1 MQTKRNPSNGSGMPM
16 QENGYMPPLPQG
28 APAAADPFMQGAPA
42 ADPFAQEMPMP
53 PADPTAAAAGGQTFP
68 VPVDGQMVELT
79 LEELIEAASLGLSK
93 QNAYVRRNRAAAGMP
108 NGQIYAAFVEEYPE
122 VRPDEI
128 PQQVWEWAQQEGSL
142 VSAYRKWE
150 ILTLRDELAALEM
163 NRKNRRAAVGTAQS
177 DGEPTGVDPVTMAL
191 LGR

>member
-1 MQTKRNPSNGSGMPM
+1 MQTNPRKNSSKPKA
-16 QENGYMPPLPQG
+16 
-28 APAAADPFMQGAPA
+28 APAAAQSAPQRTAPA
-42 ADPFAQEMPMP
+42 EANPFAPGGAQP
-53 PADPTAAAAGGQTFP
+53 PREAQAGAQQTFP

-79 LEELIEAASLGLSK
+79 LEELIQAASLGLSK

-108 NGQIYAAFVEEYPE
+108 SGQIYAAFVEEYPD
-122 VRPDEI
+122 VRPEDI

-150 ILTLRDELAALEM
+150 ILELKDELAAMEI
-163 NRKNRRAAVGTAQS
+163 NQKNRRAAVGPAQS
-177 DGEPTGVDPVTMAL
+177 DGEPAGVDPVTLAL

>member
-1 MQTKRNPSNGSGMPM
+1 MQTKPKQNSSK
-16 QENGYMPPLPQG
+16 Q
-28 APAAADPFMQGAPA
+28 PAAVQPQARQ
-42 ADPFAQEMPMP
+42 MP
-53 PADPTAAAAGGQTFP
+53 PAEVNPFAPGGAAPQEAQAGTQQTFP

-79 LEELIEAASLGLSK
+79 LDELIQAASLGLSR

-108 NGQIYAAFVEEYPE
+108 NGQIYAAFVEEYPDIKPE
-122 VRPDEI
+122 DI

-150 ILTLRDELAALEM
+150 ILELKDELAAMEM
-163 NRKNRRAAVGTAQS
+163 NQKNKRAAVGPAQT
-177 DGEPTGVDPVTMAL
+177 DGEPAGVDPVTLAL